1 METQKETVTAYFPGG
16 IGKVEISKER
26 ADQIK
31 RLQKI
36 INQDEDLEQ
45 TRKHLNLNWNAFTSE
60 FRQKKHS
67 LNAAECKI
75 YKRGRVWVIEHDG
88 VVLYY
93 ETHNEDY
100 PFFEMAF
107 HFMNVETVRKWKTV
121 GELITFRQAIRE
133 ATVQGTDYVETI
145 LEEPL
150 SEKIYRKFMRFAR
163 SHDLQHHGNHTF

>member
-1 METQKETVTAYFPGG
+1 MKY
-16 IGKVEISKER
+16 K
-26 ADQIK
+26 
-31 RLQKI
+31 L
-36 INQDEDLEQ
+36 INQDENSKVTIEFLE
-45 TRKHLNLNWNAFTSE
+45 LNWNAFTRE

-67 LNAAECKI
+67 LNASECNI
-75 YKRGRVWVIEHDG
+75 YMRGRVWVIEHDG

-107 HFMNVETVRKWKTV
+107 HYMNVEAVRKWKTV

-133 ATVQGTDYVETI
+133 ATVQGTDYIETI

-150 SEKIYRKFMRFAR
+150 SEKTYRKFMKFAR
-163 SHDLQHHGNHTF
+163 AHDLQHHGSNTF